1 MPLIMAIDDREDNLV
16 TIRALL
22 KQYFPDSNVVT
33 FTSPMEGVSK
43 AGEIQPDLVIVDYRM
58 PEIDGT
64 EVCRLLRENNNTFSI
79 PVILVTASDTDSA
92 DRAAGL
98 ESGADAFLAKPV
110 DGAELAAQVRSMLR
124 MKKSEDLLRER
135 NQQLKHLLSDKAV
148 MLSQSESNYKVLFN
162 SISDAV
168 IIYDLEGLI
177 LEINENGL
185 NFLAVNKE
193 DIIGRSVLNFFSIEF
208 SENLTTVVENRAAFE
223 RKSFETS
230 VIINS
235 EKTVPVEVN
244 SRLVEYNNEFAILSI
259 LHDMREKKATEE
271 LRKLHETFVESSD
284 EAIIGI
290 TLDAEIVSWNSSA
303 ERIYGYTADEVM
315 GCSFSMFAPPFQ
327 PDEFHHLMDRVRNG
341 EKIQYYETTGVAK
354 SGAIVNLIIKIL
366 PVVNSSG
373 SIIGASITERDITDE
388 IRAKETIKKGKSFLK
403 SLEEINPAFYIALDA
418 QGKILTMN
426 RAMLIATG
434 YSLGNVVGK
443 DYIELLFDES
453 DRELQRRDF
462 MNMLKKKKSALT
474 EYPVRG
480 IDGEEIIVEWH
491 GKPLLNVEGE
501 VEFLFYVGIDI
512 TERRL
517 LEKSIM
523 EANTAERFKM
533 GQELHSRVVQHLAGI
548 TFRGELLKL
557 KISDTSVEALA
568 DIDEIMGLVLQAMNK
583 TRDLAKELSPVD
595 DNHGGLKSAVES
607 LKEEVKIKHNVD
619 VHLKWD
625 VAAVIK
631 GKLEISSL
639 YYLISDSVANSIENN
654 RAKNIILSLTRES
667 NIYVLEIRDDG
678 LDYDKI
684 DRDKNKNFL
693 KLIKYRSWLIGA
705 SVEVSSNPGGG
716 IFILCRFKT
725 GAETGAEVEEKPGLH
740 YSLNQVEEN
749 HGRKKSS
756 VLIIDSHP
764 VVRQG
769 LSQIIDR
776 EKDIQICG
784 EASTAEGALNF
795 LGRIVPDL
803 MTVDIALK
811 GSGGLDLIKAC
822 RERYPSLPIIVIS
835 IYEESIYAERA
846 IRAGARGYVMKNEP
860 PYIILTAI
868 RTVLE
873 GRQYMSDNLKEKLLN
888 KLYLPA
894 QGEEEALV
902 DTLTDREYEVFQL
915 IGRGYGNKHIAEKL
929 HVSVKTVENYRE
941 KLKNKLSMET
951 SSDLIKF
958 AVQWLIDRTS

>member
-1 MPLIMAIDDREDNLV
+1 MAE
-16 TIRALL
+16 
-22 KQYFPDSNVVT
+22 F
-33 FTSPMEGVSK
+33 
-43 AGEIQPDLVIVDYRM
+43 EI
-58 PEIDGT
+58 
-64 EVCRLLRENNNTFSI
+64 NN
-79 PVILVTASDTDSA
+79 DK
-92 DRAAGL
+92 GL
-98 ESGADAFLAKPV
+98 PSSL
-110 DGAELAAQVRSMLR
+110 
-124 MKKSEDLLRER
+124 DLLRER
-135 NQQLKHLLSDKAV
+135 NEQLKHLLEDKTA
-148 MLSQSESNYKVLFN
+148 MLSQTESNYKALFN

-168 IIYDLEGLI
+168 IIYDLEGFVLD
-177 LEINENGL
+177 INDNGL
-185 NFLAVNKE
+185 DFLAISRE
-193 DIIGRSVLNFFSIEF
+193 DILGKSIITYFSSEFTGNFISVI
-208 SENLTTVVENRAAFE
+208 ENRAAFE
-223 RKSFETS
+223 QKNFETS
-230 VIINS
+230 VRINS
-235 EKTVPVEVN
+235 TISIPVKVN

-259 LHDMREKKATEE
+259 LHDMREKKATED
-271 LRKLHETFVESSD
+271 LRKLHESFVESSD

-290 TLDAEIVSWNSSA
+290 TLDTKIVSWNNSA
-303 ERIYGYTADEVM
+303 ERISGYTSDEVV
-315 GCSFSMFAPPFQ
+315 GSLFSMVTSPFQ
-327 PDEFHHLMDRVRNG
+327 PDELSHLMTRVKNG
-341 EKIQYYETTGVAK
+341 ERIQFYETTGVTK
-354 SGAIVNLIIKIL
+354 SGAIVNLVVSIL
-366 PVVNSSG
+366 PVVNSAG
-373 SIIGASITERDITDE
+373 NIIGASITARDITAE
-388 IRAKETIKKGKSFLK
+388 IKAKEIIKKGKSFLK
-403 SLEEINPAFYIALDA
+403 NLEEINPAFYIAMDS
-418 QGKILTMN
+418 QGKILNMN

-434 YSLGNVVGK
+434 HSLANVVGK

-462 MNMLKKKKSALT
+462 MNTLKKKKSAQR
-474 EYPVRG
+474 EYPIRG
-480 IDGEEIIVEWH
+480 IDGEKIIVEWH

-523 EANTAERFKM
+523 EASTAERFKM

-557 KISDTSVEALA
+557 KISDTSAEALA
-568 DIDEIMGLVLQAMNK
+568 DIDEIMGLVAQAMNK
-583 TRDLAKELSPVD
+583 TRELAKELSPVD

-607 LKEEVKIKHNVD
+607 LKEDVKLKHNVD
-619 VHLKWD
+619 IHLKWD
-625 VAAVIK
+625 VTAVIK

-639 YYLISDSVANSIENN
+639 YDLISDSVSNSIENN
-654 RAKNIILSLTRES
+654 KAKNIILSLHRES
-667 NIYVLEIRDDG
+667 NICVLEIRDDG
-678 LDYDKI
+678 LDYDQI
-684 DRDKNKNFL
+684 DRDKNRAFL
-693 KLIKYRSWLIGA
+693 KLIKYRAWLMGA

-716 IFILCRFKT
+716 SFILCRFKT
-725 GAETGAEVEEKPGLH
+725 GVEAEEKTDLAHGLFH
-740 YSLNQVEEN
+740 GEEK

-803 MTVDIALK
+803 MTVDIALT

-822 RERYPSLPIIVIS
+822 RERYPSLPILVIS

-888 KLYLPA
+888 KLYLPG
-894 QGEEEALV
+894 QDEEEALV
-902 DTLTDREYEVFQL
+902 DALTDREYEVFQL

-941 KLKNKLSMET
+941 KLKNKLSMES
-951 SSDLIKF
+951 SSDLIQF

>member
-1 MPLIMAIDDREDNLV
+1 MAE
-16 TIRALL
+16 
-22 KQYFPDSNVVT
+22 F
-33 FTSPMEGVSK
+33 
-43 AGEIQPDLVIVDYRM
+43 EINKDK
-58 PEIDGT
+58 
-64 EVCRLLRENNNTFSI
+64 
-79 PVILVTASDTDSA
+79 
-92 DRAAGL
+92 GL
-98 ESGADAFLAKPV
+98 PSSL
-110 DGAELAAQVRSMLR
+110 
-124 MKKSEDLLRER
+124 DLLRER
-135 NQQLKHLLSDKAV
+135 NEQLKHLLEDKIA
-148 MLSQSESNYKVLFN
+148 MLLQTESNYKALFN

-168 IIYDLEGLI
+168 IIYDLEGFI
-177 LEINENGL
+177 LDINDNGL
-185 NFLAVNKE
+185 GFLAISKE
-193 DIIGRSVLNFFSIEF
+193 DIIGKSIITYFSSEF
-208 SENLTTVVENRAAFE
+208 TENLISVIEDRAAFE
-223 RKSFETS
+223 RKIFETS

-235 EKTVPVEVN
+235 TTFVPVRVN

-259 LHDMREKKATEE
+259 FRDMRERKATEE

-290 TLDAEIVSWNSSA
+290 TLDTKIVSWNSSA
-303 ERIYGYTADEVM
+303 ERISGYASGEVM
-315 GCSFSMFAPPFQ
+315 GRSFSMVASPFQ
-327 PDEFHHLMDRVRNG
+327 SDEFTRLMDRVKNG
-341 EKIQYYETTGVAK
+341 EKIQLYETTGVTK
-354 SGAIVNLIIKIL
+354 SGNLVNLVVSIL
-366 PVVNSSG
+366 PVINSAG
-373 SIIGASITERDITDE
+373 NIIGASITARDITDE
-388 IRAKETIKKGKSFLK
+388 IKAKETIKKGKSFLK
-403 SLEEINPAFYIALDA
+403 NLEEINPAFYIAMDS
-418 QGKILTMN
+418 QGKILNMN

-434 YSLGNVVGK
+434 HSLASVVGK

-462 MNMLKKKKSALT
+462 MNTLKKKKSAQR
-474 EYPVRG
+474 EYSIRG

-501 VEFLFYVGIDI
+501 VEFFFYVGIDI

-568 DIDEIMGLVLQAMNK
+568 DIDEIMGLVVQAMNK
-583 TRDLAKELSPVD
+583 ARDLAKELSPVD
-595 DNHGGLKSAVES
+595 DNHDGLKSAVES
-607 LKEEVKIKHNVD
+607 LKEDVKIKHNVD
-619 VHLKWD
+619 IHLKWD
-625 VAAVIK
+625 VTAVIK

-639 YYLISDSVANSIENN
+639 YYLISDSVSNSIENN
-654 RAKNIILSLTRES
+654 KAKNIILSLHRES
-667 NIYVLEIRDDG
+667 NICVLEIRDDG
-678 LDYDKI
+678 LDYDQI
-684 DRDKNKNFL
+684 DRDKNKAFL

-725 GAETGAEVEEKPGLH
+725 GVEAEEKPDLH
-740 YSLNQVEEN
+740 YNLFHGEEK

-776 EKDIQICG
+776 ERDIQICG

-795 LGRIVPDL
+795 LGRVVPDL
-803 MTVDIALK
+803 MTVDIALT

-822 RERYPSLPIIVIS
+822 RERYPSLPILVIS
-835 IYEESIYAERA
+835 VYEESIYAERA

-860 PYIILTAI
+860 PFIILTAI

-873 GRQYMSDNLKEKLLN
+873 GRQYMSDSLKEKLLN
-888 KLYLPA
+888 KLYLPG
-894 QGEEEALV
+894 QNEEEALV
-902 DTLTDREYEVFQL
+902 DALTDREYEVFQL

-929 HVSVKTVENYRE
+929 RVSVKTVENYRE
-941 KLKNKLSMET
+941 KLKNKLSMES
-951 SSDLIKF
+951 SSDLIQF

>member
-1 MPLIMAIDDREDNLV
+1 MAE
-16 TIRALL
+16 
-22 KQYFPDSNVVT
+22 F
-33 FTSPMEGVSK
+33 
-43 AGEIQPDLVIVDYRM
+43 EINKDK
-58 PEIDGT
+58 
-64 EVCRLLRENNNTFSI
+64 
-79 PVILVTASDTDSA
+79 
-92 DRAAGL
+92 GL
-98 ESGADAFLAKPV
+98 PSSL
-110 DGAELAAQVRSMLR
+110 
-124 MKKSEDLLRER
+124 DLLRER
-135 NQQLKHLLSDKAV
+135 NEQLKHLLEDKIA
-148 MLSQSESNYKVLFN
+148 MLLQTESNYKALFN

-168 IIYDLEGLI
+168 IIYDLEGFI
-177 LEINENGL
+177 LDINDNGL
-185 NFLAVNKE
+185 GFLAVSKE
-193 DIIGRSVLNFFSIEF
+193 DIVGKSIITYFSSEF
-208 SENLTTVVENRAAFE
+208 TENLISVIEDRAAFE
-223 RKSFETS
+223 RKIFETS

-235 EKTVPVEVN
+235 TAFVPVRVN

-259 LHDMREKKATEE
+259 FRDMRERKATEE

-290 TLDAEIVSWNSSA
+290 TLDTKIVSWNSSA
-303 ERIYGYTADEVM
+303 ERISGYASGEVM
-315 GCSFSMFAPPFQ
+315 GRSFSMVASPFQ
-327 PDEFHHLMDRVRNG
+327 SDEFTRLMDRVKNG
-341 EKIQYYETTGVAK
+341 EKIQLYETTGVTK
-354 SGAIVNLIIKIL
+354 SGNLVNLVVSIL
-366 PVVNSSG
+366 PVINSAG
-373 SIIGASITERDITDE
+373 NIIGASITARDITDE
-388 IRAKETIKKGKSFLK
+388 IKAKETIKKGKSFLK
-403 SLEEINPAFYIALDA
+403 NLEEINPAFYIAMDS
-418 QGKILTMN
+418 QGKILNMN

-434 YSLGNVVGK
+434 HSLASVVGK

-462 MNMLKKKKSALT
+462 MNTLKKKKSAQR
-474 EYPVRG
+474 EYSIRG

-501 VEFLFYVGIDI
+501 VEFFFYVGIDI

-568 DIDEIMGLVLQAMNK
+568 DIDEIMGLVVQAMNK
-583 TRDLAKELSPVD
+583 ARDLAKELSPVD
-595 DNHGGLKSAVES
+595 DNHDGLKSAVES
-607 LKEEVKIKHNVD
+607 LKEDVKIKHNVD
-619 VHLKWD
+619 IHLKWD
-625 VAAVIK
+625 VTAVIK

-639 YYLISDSVANSIENN
+639 YYLISDSVSNSIENN
-654 RAKNIILSLTRES
+654 KAKNIILSLHRES
-667 NIYVLEIRDDG
+667 NICVLEIRDDG
-678 LDYDKI
+678 LDYDQI
-684 DRDKNKNFL
+684 DRDKNKAFL

-725 GAETGAEVEEKPGLH
+725 GVEAEEKPDLH
-740 YSLNQVEEN
+740 YNLFHGEEK

-776 EKDIQICG
+776 ERDIQICG

-795 LGRIVPDL
+795 LGRVVPDL
-803 MTVDIALK
+803 MTVDIALT

-822 RERYPSLPIIVIS
+822 RERYPSLPILVIS
-835 IYEESIYAERA
+835 VYEESIYAERA

-860 PYIILTAI
+860 PFIILTAI

-873 GRQYMSDNLKEKLLN
+873 GRQYMSDSLKEKLLN
-888 KLYLPA
+888 KLYLPG
-894 QGEEEALV
+894 QNEEEALV
-902 DTLTDREYEVFQL
+902 DALTDREYEVFQL

-929 HVSVKTVENYRE
+929 RVSVKTVENYRE
-941 KLKNKLSMET
+941 KLKNKLSMES
-951 SSDLIKF
+951 SSDLIQF

>member
-1 MPLIMAIDDREDNLV
+1 MAE
-16 TIRALL
+16 
-22 KQYFPDSNVVT
+22 F
-33 FTSPMEGVSK
+33 
-43 AGEIQPDLVIVDYRM
+43 EINKDK
-58 PEIDGT
+58 
-64 EVCRLLRENNNTFSI
+64 
-79 PVILVTASDTDSA
+79 
-92 DRAAGL
+92 GL
-98 ESGADAFLAKPV
+98 PSSL
-110 DGAELAAQVRSMLR
+110 
-124 MKKSEDLLRER
+124 DLLRER
-135 NQQLKHLLSDKAV
+135 NEQLKHLLEDKIA
-148 MLSQSESNYKVLFN
+148 MLLQTESNYKALFN

-168 IIYDLEGLI
+168 IIYDLEGFI
-177 LEINENGL
+177 LDINDNGL
-185 NFLAVNKE
+185 GFLAISKE
-193 DIIGRSVLNFFSIEF
+193 DIIGKSIITYFSSEF
-208 SENLTTVVENRAAFE
+208 TENLISVIEDRAAFE
-223 RKSFETS
+223 RKIFETS

-235 EKTVPVEVN
+235 TAFVPVRVN

-259 LHDMREKKATEE
+259 FRDMRERKATEE

-290 TLDAEIVSWNSSA
+290 TLDTKIVSWNSSA
-303 ERIYGYTADEVM
+303 ERISGYASGEVM
-315 GCSFSMFAPPFQ
+315 GRSFSMVASPFQ
-327 PDEFHHLMDRVRNG
+327 SDEFTRLMDRVKNG
-341 EKIQYYETTGVAK
+341 EKIQLYETTGVTK
-354 SGAIVNLIIKIL
+354 SGNLVNLVVSIL
-366 PVVNSSG
+366 PVINSAG
-373 SIIGASITERDITDE
+373 NIIGASITARDITDE
-388 IRAKETIKKGKSFLK
+388 IKAKETIKKGKSFLK
-403 SLEEINPAFYIALDA
+403 NLEEINPAFYIAMDS
-418 QGKILTMN
+418 QGKILNMN

-434 YSLGNVVGK
+434 HSLASVVGK

-462 MNMLKKKKSALT
+462 MNTLKKKKSAQR
-474 EYPVRG
+474 EYSIRG

-501 VEFLFYVGIDI
+501 VEFFFYVGIDI

-568 DIDEIMGLVLQAMNK
+568 DIDEIMGLVVQAMNK
-583 TRDLAKELSPVD
+583 ARDLAKELSPVD
-595 DNHGGLKSAVES
+595 DNHDGLKSAVES
-607 LKEEVKIKHNVD
+607 LKEDVKIKHNVD
-619 VHLKWD
+619 IHLKWD
-625 VAAVIK
+625 VTAVIK

-639 YYLISDSVANSIENN
+639 YYLISDSVSNSIENN
-654 RAKNIILSLTRES
+654 KAKNIILSLHRES
-667 NIYVLEIRDDG
+667 NICVLEIRDDG
-678 LDYDKI
+678 LDYDQI
-684 DRDKNKNFL
+684 DRDKNKAFL

-725 GAETGAEVEEKPGLH
+725 GVEAEEKPDLH
-740 YSLNQVEEN
+740 YNLFHGEEK

-776 EKDIQICG
+776 ERDIQICG

-795 LGRIVPDL
+795 LGRVVPDL
-803 MTVDIALK
+803 MTVDIALT

-822 RERYPSLPIIVIS
+822 RERYPSLPILVIS
-835 IYEESIYAERA
+835 VYEESIYAERA

-860 PYIILTAI
+860 PFIILTAI

-873 GRQYMSDNLKEKLLN
+873 GRQYMSDSLKEKLLN
-888 KLYLPA
+888 KLYLPG
-894 QGEEEALV
+894 QNEEEALV
-902 DTLTDREYEVFQL
+902 DALTDREYEVFQL

-929 HVSVKTVENYRE
+929 RVSVKTVENYRE
-941 KLKNKLSMET
+941 KLKNKLSMES
-951 SSDLIKF
+951 SSDLIQF